1 MNRVE
6 DIIRDK
12 LAEKLN
18 LFEND
23 LSLISTETYL
33 KNRKGTKGFV
43 DLLAKDNLNRFVLI
57 ELKEAMLHRERHYM
71 KL

>member
-33 KNRKGTKGFV
+33 KNRKGTKEG
-43 DLLAKDNLNRFVLI
+43 ANKSLI
-57 ELKEAMLHRERHYM
+57 
-71 KL
+71 